1 MGFFIPFLGHTQIYA
16 REEVI
21 WKKEEKIISSFS
33 PQNSL
38 AGKFITNKLKLH
50 RMGFYWHPENLTLN

>member
-21 WKKEEKIISSFS
+21 RKKEEQIISIFFS

-38 AGKFITNKLKLH
+38 GGKFTTNKLK
-50 RMGFYWHPENLTLN
+50 

>member
-21 WKKEEKIISSFS
+21 WKKEEQIISIFFS
-33 PQNSL
+33 T
-38 AGKFITNKLKLH
+38 KFF
-50 RMGFYWHPENLTLN
+50 RW